1 MTEAKNQK
9 SIARQAAD
17 LFDKVQRLRAEK
29 IEAIAD
35 AGRKAE
41 ERFNKRIVEALDGA
55 SGEVL
60 AIVDEMDARLNGSG
74 K

>member
-9 SIARQAAD
+9 STARQAAD

-41 ERFNKRIVEALDGA
+41 ERFNKRIVEAIDGA
-55 SGEVL
+55 SNEVRKVFEAL
-60 AIVDEMDARLNGSG
+60 DDDTTTETL
-74 K
+74 

>member
-1 MTEAKNQK
+1 MTTNQK
-9 SIARQAAD
+9 STARQAAD

-41 ERFNKRIVEALDGA
+41 ERFNKRIVEAIDGA
-55 SGEVL
+55 SNEVRKVFEALDEGGE
-60 AIVDEMDARLNGSG
+60 

>member
-1 MTEAKNQK
+1 MSTK
-9 SIARQAAD
+9 STARQAAD

-55 SGEVL
+55 SPEVL
-60 AIVDEMDARLNGSG
+60 KGYEAYEALHGG
-74 K
+74 EK

>member
-9 SIARQAAD
+9 STARQAAD

-41 ERFNKRIVEALDGA
+41 ERFNKRIVEAIDGA
-55 SGEVL
+55 TNEVRKVFEAL
-60 AIVDEMDARLNGSG
+60 DDGDKG
-74 K
+74 